1 MAEKSNRPL
10 ISIRA
15 GNISA
20 SVFEN
25 SIKGTNGKP
34 DFKVQTISL
43 QRSYTKDNGKTF
55 ENQTISMRKND
66 LAKLQVVLNK
76 LLEHQFLNTKEVDSE
91 E

>member
-1 MAEKSNRPL
+1 MAEEKKQRPL

-25 SIKGTNGKP
+25 TYKKEGKA
-34 DFKVQTISL
+34 DFKIQTISL
-43 QRSYTKDNGKTF
+43 QKSYTEDEGKTWK
-55 ENQTISMRKND
+55 NQSISIRKSD
-66 LAKLQVVLNK
+66 LPKLQVVLNK
-76 LLEHQFLNTKEVDSE
+76 LLEHQFLNSKEDKE